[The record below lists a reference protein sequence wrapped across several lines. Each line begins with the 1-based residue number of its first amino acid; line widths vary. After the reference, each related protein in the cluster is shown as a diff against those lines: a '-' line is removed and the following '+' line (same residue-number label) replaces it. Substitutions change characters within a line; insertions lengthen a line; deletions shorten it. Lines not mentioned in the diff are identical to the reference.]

1 MQINS
6 KNERDLFSC
15 MAEGHSKESENYL
28 SLIITLRLTRG
39 ELVEGLEKFP
49 RFPNLRGREASPPK
63 KFFKGKRFP
72 RCLSFKERAKSEPNQ
87 LRFVLTMMGGLSRDR
102 EGISPKAHTR

>member
-1 MQINS
+1 
-6 KNERDLFSC
+6 

-28 SLIITLRLTRG
+28 SLITLRLTRG

-63 KFFKGKRFP
+63 KNSWKKRDSHVIPF
-72 RCLSFKERAKSEPNQ
+72 LKNGQ
-87 LRFVLTMMGGLSRDR
+87 
-102 EGISPKAHTR
+102 

>member
-1 MQINS
+1 
-6 KNERDLFSC
+6 

-28 SLIITLRLTRG
+28 SLITLRLTRG

-63 KFFKGKRFP
+63 KILGRKEIP
-72 RCLSFKERAKSEPNQ
+72 ALSHF
-87 LRFVLTMMGGLSRDR
+87 
-102 EGISPKAHTR
+102 